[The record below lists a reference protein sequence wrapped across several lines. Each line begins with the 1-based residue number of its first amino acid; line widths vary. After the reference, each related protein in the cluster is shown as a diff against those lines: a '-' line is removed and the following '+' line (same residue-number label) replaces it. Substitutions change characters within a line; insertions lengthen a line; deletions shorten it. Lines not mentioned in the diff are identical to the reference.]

1 MTLDEVAAFLQVHP
15 STIYRLLKRHEIPA
29 FKMGSEWRFNRESIE
44 RWIQALEAKVGHWRR
59 QDDLMHG
66 KRKGMGWRNFEPRNF
81 PLTVNISSA
90 INSPLLFQSLRTWN
104 HFKAQSR
111 SRSKA
116 AAWRMELRMNRKS
129 RGAIIWAVAERVT
142 DKLPAPALIKP
153 FGQPRRRP
161 VFPEL
166 IEEFPSFF

>member
-1 MTLDEVAAFLQVHP
+1 
-15 STIYRLLKRHEIPA
+15 
-29 FKMGSEWRFNRESIE
+29 
-44 RWIQALEAKVGHWRR
+44 
-59 QDDLMHG
+59 MHG

-153 FGQPRRRP
+153 FGQPRRRRCSQSSSRNSRASSSS
-161 VFPEL
+161 VL
-166 IEEFPSFF
+166 IFEMNFSIRR